1 MKKIIILLSIIFT
14 LMANASS
21 FPKEYYK
28 IQDTKKK
35 KEYFFKFLYPM
46 IEKENILILKD
57 REFILSLNKNKNLLK
72 MSSEYKKLSSL
83 AKQYSVKNLFDYK
96 KLLKKIDIIPPS
108 LALAQA
114 AVESGWGKSRFVK
127 VANNI
132 FGHWTY
138 GKIGIVPAKRAK
150 GATHLIRIFPSLQGS
165 IKAYM
170 QNLNRTRAY
179 YLFRNERENARFKNI
194 NPDGLILS
202 QTMIHYSAIGKKYLK
217 ILKSIIK
224 VNNLKRF
231 DKKFYNKV
239 ND

>member
-1 MKKIIILLSIIFT
+1 MKKLIILFSIIFT
-14 LMANASS
+14 LVANASS
-21 FPKEYYK
+21 FPKEYYE
-28 IQDTKKK
+28 IQNTKKK
-35 KEYFFKFLYPM
+35 KEYFFNFLYPM
-46 IEKENILILKD
+46 IEKENIIILKD
-57 REFILSLNKNKNLLK
+57 RKFILSLNNNKNLLK
-72 MSSEYKKLSSL
+72 ISSDYKKLESL

-96 KLLKKIDIIPPS
+96 KLLKKIDVVPPS

-138 GKIGIVPAKRAK
+138 GKVGIVPSRRNK

-179 YLFRNERENARFKNI
+179 YLFRNVREKERIRNI

-202 QTMIHYSAIGKKYLK
+202 QTMIHYSAIGEKYLK

-224 VNNLKRF
+224 VNKLSRF